1 MGLHE
6 RTPMSFGPIGPA
18 GSEIVVCG
26 ERIEV
31 GAPVVLWTQ
40 VPGYDA
46 YRTLPRPKSGDT
58 EHGMR
63 YQPGRVKKAS
73 AASGGDASAVSV
85 LVEPGSPDLAR
96 LADVVDQLVLHY
108 DACGTSRGCFRVLHE
123 ERGLSVHFLLDLD
136 GTIYQTLDLREQ
148 AFHATKANARSVGI
162 EIANVGAYPVR
173 ASAEPTP
180 LDVWYRR
187 DAAGPFVEIP
197 ARLEGGG
204 LRTPGFVARPA
215 RAERVVGVVQREELA
230 QYDFT
235 PEQYRSLTKLAAAL
249 CRTFP
254 KLAADAPRDARGA
267 VANAAL
273 SAEEFETFRG
283 ILGHFH
289 VQTNKHD
296 PGPAFDWE
304 RFVRDV
310 RAEIAAP

>member
-1 MGLHE
+1 MQAHV
-6 RTPMSFGPIGPA
+6 PAAVGPA

-26 ERIEV
+26 ERIEI

-63 YQPGRVKKAS
+63 YQPGRVRKTS
-73 AASGGDASAVSV
+73 AAMDGEASAVTV
-85 LVEPGSPDLAR
+85 LVEPGSTDRAR
-96 LADVVDQLVLHY
+96 LAEVVDQFVLHY

-136 GTIYQTLDLREQ
+136 GTIYQTMDLREQ
-148 AFHATKANARSVGI
+148 AFHATKANARSIGI
-162 EIANVGAYPVR
+162 EIANVGAYPTR

-180 LDVWYRR
+180 LDTWYRR
-187 DAAGPFVEIP
+187 DAAGPYVEIP

-215 RAERVVGVVQREELA
+215 RGERVVGVVQGAELA

-235 PEQYRSLTKLAAAL
+235 SEQYRSLTKLTAAL

-254 KLAADAPRDARGA
+254 RLAADAPRDANGA
-267 VANAAL
+267 VASAAL
-273 SAEEFETFRG
+273 SPAEFERFGG
-283 ILGHFH
+283 IVGHFH

-296 PGPAFDWE
+296 PGPAFDWD
-304 RFVRDV
+304 RFLEDV
-310 RAEIAAP
+310 RAEMAAP